1 MSSACRNVRFARAK
15 CLTVTRKYAHNER
28 LDDSSDEG
36 NPMTRMA
43 VVAAI
48 ALGPLPVLVAFG
60 ALGLGAQTTVADWP
74 QHLGPERNGIYRG
87 PALADNWGAGGPK
100 VVWTKPVGQGF
111 SGPVVADGRL
121 ILFHRV
127 GNREV
132 VQSLDARTGAEQWSY
147 GYPTSYR
154 DDFGFDEGPRAV
166 PVVANGVVY
175 TFGAEGQLHA
185 VSLTTGTRLW
195 SEDTAG
201 RFKVGKG
208 FFGAAGSPLV
218 EDGKVIANVGG
229 KGAGIV
235 AFDAK
240 TGKVVWTA
248 TDDEA
253 SYSSGVAATIA
264 GRRCAIFLTRAGLV
278 GLDPATGAVQFQR
291 PWRARQ
297 NASVNAA
304 TPLVAGDLI
313 FISAEY
319 GPGATAL
326 RLEGTTLTE
335 LWASN
340 DALSNHYATSVM
352 RDGYLF
358 GFHGR
363 QEFGP
368 SLRAVELRTGRVRWS
383 QDRFMA
389 GSVILAGDRLVVL
402 RENGELILA
411 PASPDAF
418 KPLARAQVLP
428 ETVRAFPALANG
440 FLYARNEKTLV
451 CLDLRR

>member
-1 MSSACRNVRFARAK
+1 MKRQSVMVATALALLPGLVV
-15 CLTVTRKYAHNER
+15 LT
-28 LDDSSDEG
+28 
-36 NPMTRMA
+36 
-43 VVAAI
+43 
-48 ALGPLPVLVAFG
+48 
-60 ALGLGAQTTVADWP
+60 LGAQTGAADWP
-74 QHLGPERNGIYRG
+74 QYLGPQRDGVYRG
-87 PALADNWGAGGPK
+87 PALADTWGSSGPK

-111 SGPVVADGRL
+111 SGPVVSGGRL

-127 GNREV
+127 GDREV

-166 PVVANGVVY
+166 PVVANGIVY

-201 RFKVGKG
+201 RFKVAKG

-229 KGAGIV
+229 QGAGVV

-240 TGKVVWTA
+240 TGKVLWTV

-253 SYSSGVAATIA
+253 SYSSGVGATIA
-264 GRRCAIFLTRAGLV
+264 GKRYAIFLTRAGLV
-278 GLDPATGAVQFQR
+278 GLDPATGVVQFQKR
-291 PWRARQ
+291 WRARQ

-304 TPLVAGDLI
+304 TPIVLGDLI

-319 GPGATAL
+319 GPGAVAL
-326 RLEGTTLTE
+326 RLEGTMLTE
-335 LWASN
+335 LWNSN
-340 DALSNHYATSVM
+340 DALSNHYATSVLH
-352 RDGYLF
+352 DGVLF

-363 QEFGP
+363 QEYGP
-368 SLRAVELRTGRVRWS
+368 SFRAVEFKTGRVRWS

-389 GSVILAGDRLVVL
+389 GSVILAGDRLLIL

-411 PASPDAF
+411 PASPDVF
-418 KPLARAQVLP
+418 KPIARVRVLP

-440 FLYARNEKTLV
+440 LLYARNEKTLV
-451 CLDLRR
+451 CLDLRQ

>member
-1 MSSACRNVRFARAK
+1 MP
-15 CLTVTRKYAHNER
+15 VTRKFAHDEQLR
-28 LDDSSDEG
+28 ESSAEDD
-36 NPMTRMA
+36 PMKRMA
-43 VVAAI
+43 VMAAM
-48 ALGPLPVLVAFG
+48 ALGSLPVLV
-60 ALGLGAQTTVADWP
+60 ALGLGAQTGVADWP
-74 QHLGPERNGIYRG
+74 QYLGPERDGVYRG
-87 PALADNWGAGGPK
+87 PALADNWGSGGPK

-111 SGPVVADGRL
+111 SGPVVAEGRL

-132 VQSLDARTGAEQWSY
+132 VQSLDARSGAEQWSY

-166 PVVANGVVY
+166 PVVANGIVY
-175 TFGAEGQLHA
+175 TFGAEGQLDA

-201 RFKVGKG
+201 RFKVAKG

-253 SYSSGVAATIA
+253 SYSSGAAATIA
-264 GRRCAIFLTRAGLV
+264 GRRHAIFLTRAGLV
-278 GLDPATGAVQFQR
+278 GLDPATGTVEFQR
-291 PWRARQ
+291 RWRARQ

-319 GPGATAL
+319 GPGAAAL

-340 DALSNHYATSVM
+340 DALSNHYATSVL

-368 SLRAVELRTGRVRWS
+368 SFRAVELRTGRVRWS

-389 GSVILAGDRLVVL
+389 GSVILAGDRLLVL
-402 RENGELILA
+402 RENGELVLA